1 MSNGIGERQNEE
13 NNIAYLAAQRQLY
26 RDAKNWNRAICVC
39 SVILPFALSVL
50 QIFITHVHTY
60 LYILSI
66 TSWAVSGLIKGR
78 LRKKKRTAAYIQQNL
93 IQMSIR
99 CRGINICLRRT
110 GMFQGL

>member
-26 RDAKNWNRAICVC
+26 RDAKNWNRAVCVC

-66 TSWAVSGLIKGR
+66 TSWAVSGLSHQPPVQ
-78 LRKKKRTAAYIQQNL
+78 LVV
-93 IQMSIR
+93 
-99 CRGINICLRRT
+99 
-110 GMFQGL
+110 

>member
-26 RDAKNWNRAICVC
+26 RDAKNWNRAVCVC

-60 LYILSI
+60 LYILFI
-66 TSWAVSGLIKGR
+66 PRHLIDICIKFLLNIGR
-78 LRKKKRTAAYIQQNL
+78 RSFFFLNL
-93 IQMSIR
+93 PF
-99 CRGINICLRRT
+99 N
-110 GMFQGL
+110 